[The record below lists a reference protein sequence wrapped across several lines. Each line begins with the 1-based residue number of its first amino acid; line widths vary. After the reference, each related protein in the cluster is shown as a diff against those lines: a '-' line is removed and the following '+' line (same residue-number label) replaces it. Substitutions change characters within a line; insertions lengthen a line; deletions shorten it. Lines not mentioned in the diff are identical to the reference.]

1 MSNADDIAVPSAQYR
16 DLEKKLSALQSAYDQ
31 LLAEHEAV
39 KFAAQSSLV
48 NSDDSRGSA
57 LHKDFDLL
65 DAIRDYR
72 DLFNL
77 NPVPMWIYDYATFQF
92 IEVNEAAV
100 ACYGYQREEF
110 LSMTISDI
118 RPASERERLLVQGRQ
133 VTDAK
138 RSYRGYWKHQKKNGA
153 IIHAE
158 VTAQLVSYGGRKAI
172 LVLSNDI
179 TEKISA
185 ESNLIRSNRKL
196 QAAQQIAQVGYWE
209 LDLAT
214 LQISLSEQSRL
225 VLGLDPRN
233 KDGYISFEE
242 FYRMIHPDDRTHFDK
257 SKRDVLSGK
266 SSVMVEHRVILPNGE
281 IKHLLEKGNLVF
293 DPTGKPMIFEGIVQ
307 DVTDR
312 KKTQE
317 KIAENERRM
326 KNAQYVGS
334 VGDWEYNCK
343 TAELTWS
350 DELFRLFARDPRE
363 GAPSLE
369 EFIKY
374 YDTPAGNGFRKLIT
388 RALFNAE
395 NYEADLH
402 LNLASTP
409 EAYQYAAGLV
419 SKDEEGNVVK
429 LYGIVQDITVRKLAE
444 IRLNAEHRQ
453 LRTLID
459 TLPDS
464 IYIKDREGRKIVA
477 NKVDLEIMRTTEEDA
492 LGKTDVEIFG
502 HEVGAQRYAEDL
514 MIISTG
520 KPLYNHEEV
529 FMDSNGTPIW
539 LLTSKVP
546 LRDLNGEVT
555 GLLGVG
561 RIITE
566 RKESEQALQ
575 ASNERF
581 NYVTRATSDAIW
593 DWDIINDHLYWG
605 EGYEKIFGYHLVENK
620 TNQIH
625 SFDNIH
631 PEDKVSVFE
640 GINKLLRSDAT
651 NWSHEYRY
659 KRADGQ
665 YVYVFDKALVVRD
678 ENGRAIRMIGAMQ
691 DISERKEAIEA
702 IRKTQ
707 EKFTSLVNTIDGIVW
722 EADAE
727 SFRFTYV
734 SRHAEILLGY
744 PAEEW
749 IKDPSFWAQHIHPD
763 DRDEAV
769 RFCVEQTRLK
779 KQHQFEYRMLAA
791 DGSIVWV
798 ADFVT
803 FVDGSPSQLRGVMVD
818 ITERKKAEQE
828 LADERMLLRILI
840 DNLPDYI
847 YVKDENLRHVINNRA
862 NVALLGFEHEDETIN
877 KTIVD
882 LLGPQMA
889 AEFLKDDQQVLAT
902 GLPIIEREEPIF
914 NSNGEKRWLL
924 TTKIPFRDENN
935 HPKGLVGIS
944 RDITDRKK
952 TAEELVEKN
961 EQLKNLSNH
970 LQQVR
975 EEERKRLAREVH
987 DELGQLASVVKMD
1000 IDWLSLRLT
1009 DVEELPRKRIQ
1020 HASDTADLLINT
1032 VRKIAAM
1039 LRPSMLDELG
1049 LNASIAWQCRQFTLL
1064 NGIPCV
1070 FDQFLDDD
1078 FLPVSVKTELFRIC
1092 QESLTNIMR
1101 HAKASRV
1108 TVTLKESGGD
1118 VELRIIDDGAGFDT
1132 KARVTTLG
1140 LIGMRERAISVNGK
1154 LVVDSAP
1161 GKGTSVSVTIPAQP

>member
-1 MSNADDIAVPSAQYR
+1 MSKADDIEVSSPEYKELESKFAV
-16 DLEKKLSALQSAYDQ
+16 LQLAYDR
-31 LLAEHEAV
+31 LLAEHEAI
-39 KFAAQSSLV
+39 KHSAQV
-48 NSDDSRGSA
+48 ATADGEQRNGSA
-57 LHKDFDLL
+57 LQHDFDLL
-65 DAIRDYR
+65 DSVRDYR

-77 NPVPMWIYDYATFQF
+77 NPVPMWIYDYATYQF
-92 IEVNEAAV
+92 LEVNEAAV
-100 ACYGYQREEF
+100 SCYGYQREEF
-110 LSMTISDI
+110 LSMNIADI
-118 RPASERERLLVQGRQ
+118 RPASEQERLLVQGRQ
-133 VTDAK
+133 VTDEK
-138 RSYRGYWKHQKKNGA
+138 RSYRGYWKHKKKNGA

-179 TEKISA
+179 TDKISA

-209 LDLAT
+209 LDLST
-214 LQISLSEQSRL
+214 LQISLSGQSRI
-225 VLGLDPRN
+225 VLGLDQQEQ
-233 KDGYISFEE
+233 DTQISFDE
-242 FYRMIHPDDRTHFDK
+242 FYRMIHPDDRKHFDV
-257 SKRDVLSGK
+257 SKREVLAGTT
-266 SSVMVEHRVILPNGE
+266 SVTVEHRIILPNGE
-281 IKHLLEKGNLVF
+281 VKHLLEKGNLVF
-293 DPTGKPMIFEGIVQ
+293 DPTGKPVIFEGMVQ

-312 KKTQE
+312 KKAQE

-363 GAPSLE
+363 GAPCLE

-374 YDTPAGNGFRKLIT
+374 YDTPAGNGLRKLIT

-402 LNLASTP
+402 LNLATAP
-409 EAYQYAAGLV
+409 NAYHYAAGLV
-419 SKDEEGNVVK
+419 SKDDDGNVVK
-429 LYGIVQDITVRKLAE
+429 LYGIVQDITERKLAE
-444 IRLNAEHRQ
+444 IRLNAEHSQ
-453 LRTLID
+453 MRTLIN

-464 IYIKDREGRKIVA
+464 IYIKDKEGRKIVA
-477 NKVDLEIMRTTEEDA
+477 NEVDLQIMRTTEEDA

-502 HEVGAQRYAEDL
+502 PEVGAQRYAEDL

-520 KPLYNHEEV
+520 KPMYNHEEV
-529 FMDSNGTPIW
+529 FMDSNGAPVW

-561 RIITE
+561 RIITK
-566 RKESEQALQ
+566 RKMVEQALQ

-605 EGYEKIFGYHLVENK
+605 EGYEKIFGYQVAENMS
-620 TNQIH
+620 NQIH

-631 PEDKVSVFE
+631 PEDKAAVFE
-640 GINKLLRSDAT
+640 GINRLLRSDGT

-659 KRADGQ
+659 KRADGK

-727 SFRFTYV
+727 TFRFTYV
-734 SRHAEILLGY
+734 SRHAEKLLGY

-749 IKDPSFWAQHIHPD
+749 IKDPTFWSQHIHPD

-769 RFCVEQTRLK
+769 RFCLEQTRLK
-779 KQHQFEYRMLAA
+779 KKHQFEYRMLAA
-791 DGSIVWV
+791 DGSTVWV

-803 FVDGSPSQLRGVMVD
+803 FVEDSPSQLRGVMVD

-828 LADERMLLRILI
+828 LVDERMLLRILI

-847 YVKDENLRHVINNRA
+847 YVKDENLKHVINNRA
-862 NVALLGFEHEDETIN
+862 NVALLGFENEEDTIN
-877 KTIVD
+877 KTIVE

-889 AEFLKDDQQVLAT
+889 ADFLADDRQVLET
-902 GLPIIEREEPIF
+902 GMPIIEREEPII
-914 NSNGEKRWLL
+914 NSHGEKRWLL

-944 RDITDRKK
+944 RDITERKRS
-952 TAEELVEKN
+952 AEELLEKN
-961 EQLKNLSNH
+961 EQLKSLSSH

-1009 DVEELPRKRIQ
+1009 NVEEIPRKRIQ
-1020 HASDTADLLINT
+1020 HASDTADLLITT

-1049 LNASIAWQCRQFTLL
+1049 LNASLAWQCRQFTLL

-1070 FDQFLDDD
+1070 FDQFLSDDH
-1078 FLPVSVKTELFRIC
+1078 LPVSVKTELFRIC

-1108 TVTLKESGGD
+1108 TVTLKDTGGD

-1132 KARVTTLG
+1132 KARVSTLG
-1140 LIGMRERAISVNGK
+1140 LIGMRERAMSVNGK
-1154 LVVDSAP
+1154 LVIDSAP
-1161 GKGTSVSVTIPAQP
+1161 GKGTSISVTVPVQP